1 MPSRRDVDP
10 LAIPGYLLAHLE
22 LIDVFRHPELRF
34 RWRLIGTH
42 VTTAVGRD
50 QTGRYFDE
58 VCPGDDLAAVSE
70 PFKWVVKNVQP
81 QRWLGTS
88 GFIGRNSQ
96 AYEGVYLPLSDGA
109 PVDMIFAGV
118 QYDLR

>member
-22 LIDVFRHPELRF
+22 LIDVFHHPELRF

-50 QTGRYFDE
+50 QRGGILTRFVRATIWRLYPNRSNG
-58 VCPGDDLAAVSE
+58 
-70 PFKWVVKNVQP
+70 
-81 QRWLGTS
+81 WLKTS
-88 GFIGRNSQ
+88 SHSVG
-96 AYEGVYLPLSDGA
+96 
-109 PVDMIFAGV
+109 
-118 QYDLR
+118 